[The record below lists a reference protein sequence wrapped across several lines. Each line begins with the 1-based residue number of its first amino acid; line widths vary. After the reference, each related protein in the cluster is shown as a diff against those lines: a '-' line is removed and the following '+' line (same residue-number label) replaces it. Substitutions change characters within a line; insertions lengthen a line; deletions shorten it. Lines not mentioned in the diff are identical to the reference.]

1 MLVRPGMGEV
11 VAGGTAGMGMTAVG
25 MEEGAYVPL
34 EVKVDMSG
42 MGADKV
48 LSKGAQEASSLLL
61 LC

>member
-1 MLVRPGMGEV
+1 MGEV
-11 VAGGTAGMGMTAVG
+11 VDGGTAGMGMTAVG
-25 MEEGAYVPL
+25 MKEGAYVPL

-48 LSKGAQEASSLLL
+48 LSTGAQEASSLLL